1 MSSKR
6 PRDTSAPPSHND
18 EDDSASNTST
28 PKKSRKPSAKTA
40 WTPDEEAR
48 FLAAI
53 DAVVKN
59 ALWSHVKNDPDLAKR
74 GANGIR
80 SHWDAIRTWRW
91 LPLSSLYGEWQLSGR
106 CGTE

>member
-1 MSSKR
+1 MSLKR

-18 EDDSASNTST
+18 EDDSASPPQLPGS
-28 PKKSRKPSAKTA
+28 PKTA

-48 FLAAI
+48 YLDAI

-59 ALWSHVKNDPDLAKR
+59 ALWSHVKNDPELAKR

-80 SHWDAIRTWRW
+80 SHWDAMIKKMKK
-91 LPLSSLYGEWQLSGR
+91 G
-106 CGTE
+106 GT